1 MKIIRAEKMGFCF
14 GVKNAVDTC
23 YKISKEN
30 SKKYILGMIVHNKDV
45 VNDMKSIGFEVIEEE
60 NILNNNNSL
69 KEGDTIIIRAH
80 GTTKD
85 IMDILN
91 SKKINIIDTTC
102 VFVKKI
108 KKILIEQEKLGDH
121 IIFIGDK
128 NHPEVRGIISFGKN
142 VVVFKNLE
150 ELKTSNFDYN
160 ISYTVLTQTTLN
172 KEKFFKIK
180 NFLEK
185 KYKNMK
191 IFDKICGATSERQ
204 EATKNLAKIAD
215 IVLVIGDEKSSN
227 SKKLLEIAKTYNNN
241 SFLIQNEKELSLEL
255 LKNIEIVGITAGA
268 STPEKIIK
276 NIENKIRGNFDV

>member
-14 GVKNAVDTC
+14 GVKNAIDTC

-45 VNDMKSIGFEVIEEE
+45 VNDMKSTGFEVIEEE

-204 EATKNLAKIAD
+204 EATKNLSKMAD